1 VAVSAKF
8 YGLFFKS
15 LCNKEIDLDTDTIK
29 LMLCSSTYSPNQDT
43 HQYKSD
49 VSNEITGTGYTA
61 GGATVGSVVV
71 SYNTGTNVLSFDAND
86 VTWTAASVTARYGVL
101 YDASPGSD
109 ATRPL
114 IGWIDF
120 GGDVTSTG
128 ADFTIA
134 WNASGIGAVTVA

>member
-1 VAVSAKF
+1 MAVSAKF
-8 YGLFFKS
+8 YS
-15 LCNKEIDLDTDTIK
+15 LAFQSMLAKEINLTSDTIK
-29 LMLCSSTYSPNQDT
+29 LMLCSSSYTPNQDT
-43 HQYKSD
+43 HRYKSD

-61 GGATVGSVVV
+61 GGATVGSVTV
-71 SYNTGTNVLSFDAND
+71 SYDTGTNVLSFDAND
-86 VTWTAASVTARYGVL
+86 VTWSAASVTARFGVL
-101 YDASPGSD
+101 YDSSPGSD

>member
-1 VAVSAKF
+1 MAVSAKF
-8 YGLFFKS
+8 YGLFFSSLASKS
-15 LCNKEIDLDTDTIK
+15 INLTSDTIK
-29 LMLCSSTYSPNQDT
+29 LMLCSSAYTPNQDT

-61 GGATVGSVVV
+61 GGATVASMAV
-71 SYNTGTNVLSFDAND
+71 SYDAGTNVLSFDAND
-86 VTWTAASVTARYGVL
+86 VVWAAASITARYGVL

>member
-15 LCNKEIDLDTDTIK
+15 LCNKEIDLDTDSIK
-29 LMLCSSTYSPNQDT
+29 LMLCSSTYTPNQDT

-71 SYNTGTNVLSFDAND
+71 SYNTGTNVLSFDASD
-86 VTWTAASVTARYGVL
+86 VTWTSASITARYAVL
-101 YDASPGSD
+101 YDSSPGSD

>member
-8 YGLFFKS
+8 FGKFFVS

-61 GGATVGSVVV
+61 GGATVGSVTV

-86 VTWTAASVTARYGVL
+86 VTWGAASVTARYAVL